1 MNLNNKDEINK
12 LDKSNVLESVLN
24 IPNQIKQ
31 AYNETKDLKFSYT
44 NINAVLVCGMGGSSL
59 GAHFV
64 GSLFEDKIK
73 VPYTILNGYK
83 LPKFVN
89 NKTLVILSSNSGNT
103 EETISCMNEAL
114 KRTDKIVAITT
125 GGKIKEEVLKGNIS
139 GYVFEQTFN
148 VARQPRL
155 ATSYTIIGIMATLKK
170 LKLLDYDDKNIE
182 DVIIFLENKNALY
195 NVNVEDHF
203 NPAKEYAYRIFEKIP
218 LIVGS
223 EWSVGVSHI
232 FSNQLNETSK
242 NLATYFSIPELNH
255 HLLEGLMHP
264 SIVQSDMIFVFIESS
279 LYLKRDNLRIN
290 ITKEI
295 LDQKKIES
303 MDIVLSGLDKITQ
316 AFEMLQ
322 LSSFIT
328 FYLAMLYKQDPCPI
342 DTVDFFKKRLS

>member
-1 MNLNNKDEINK
+1 MNLNDKDAINK

-31 AYNETKDLKFSYT
+31 AYKETKDLQFTYT
-44 NINAVLVCGMGGSSL
+44 DINAVLVCGMGGSSL

-64 GSLFEDKIK
+64 GSLFKDEIK
-73 VPYTILNGYK
+73 VPYIILNDYK
-83 LPKFVN
+83 LPKFVD

-103 EETISCMNEAL
+103 EETISCMKEAL
-114 KRTDKIVAITT
+114 EKTDKIVAITT
-125 GGKIKEEVLKGNIS
+125 GGLIKEEVLKGSIS

-148 VARQPRL
+148 VALQPRL
-155 ATSYTIIGIMATLKK
+155 ATSYTIIGIMAILKK

-182 DVIIFLENKNALY
+182 DIIIFLENKNALY
-195 NVNVEDHF
+195 NISVEDHF

-218 LIVGS
+218 FIVGA
-223 EWSVGVSHI
+223 EWSSGVSHI

-242 NLATYFSIPELNH
+242 NLATYFLIPELNH
-255 HLLEGLMHP
+255 HLLEGLLHP
-264 SIVQSDMIFVFIESS
+264 SIVQSDSIFVFIRSS
-279 LYLKRDNLRIN
+279 LYLKRNNLRLD

-295 LDQKKIES
+295 LDRKKIES
-303 MDIVLSGLDKITQ
+303 MDITLSGLDKITQ

-328 FYLAMLYKQDPCPI
+328 FYLAVLYNQDPCPI
-342 DTVDFFKKRLS
+342 DTVDFFKKKLS

>member
-1 MNLNNKDEINK
+1 MNLNDKDAINK

-24 IPNQIKQ
+24 IPKQIKQ
-31 AYNETKDLKFSYT
+31 AYKETKDLKFRDT
-44 NINAVLVCGMGGSSL
+44 DIDEVLVCGMGGSSL

-73 VPYTILNGYK
+73 VPYIILNGYN

-89 NKTLVILSSNSGNT
+89 SKTLIILSSNSGNT
-103 EETISCMNEAL
+103 EETISCMREAL
-114 KRTDKIVAITT
+114 KKTKNVVAITT
-125 GGKIKEEVLKGNIS
+125 GGVLKEEVLKGNMD

-155 ATSYTIIGIMATLKK
+155 ATSYTIIGIMAILKK
-170 LKLLDYDDKNIE
+170 FKLLDYDDKNIE
-182 DVIIFLENKNALY
+182 AVIIFLENKNTLY
-195 NVNVEDHF
+195 NINIEDKF
-203 NPAKEYAYRIFEKIP
+203 NLTKEYAYRVFDKIP

-223 EWSVGVSHI
+223 EFLEGVSHI

-242 NLATYFSIPELNH
+242 NLATYFLIPEMNH
-255 HLLEGLMHP
+255 HLLEGLGHP
-264 SIVQSDMIFVFIESS
+264 SIVQSDVIFVFLKSS
-279 LYLKRDNLRIN
+279 LYLKRNNLRMD

-295 LDQKKIES
+295 LDQKKIEY
-303 MDIVLSGLDKITQ
+303 MDIALSGSDKMTQ

-328 FYLAMLYKQDPCPI
+328 FYLAVLYNQDPCPI
-342 DTVDFFKKRLS
+342 DTVDFFKKKLS